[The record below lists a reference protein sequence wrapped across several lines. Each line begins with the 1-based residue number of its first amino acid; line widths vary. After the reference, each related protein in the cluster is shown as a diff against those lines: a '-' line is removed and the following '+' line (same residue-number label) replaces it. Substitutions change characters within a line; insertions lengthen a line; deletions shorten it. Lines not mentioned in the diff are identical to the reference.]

1 MESIEMRAFTSLSE
15 QGKTGGEFTP
25 TWQNGMAQLTVHHRY
40 TLLKF
45 SHTDLEVP
53 AGRDPDAGC

>member
-1 MESIEMRAFTSLSE
+1 MRAFTSLSE
-15 QGKTGGEFTP
+15 QGETGGEFTP
-25 TWQNGMAQLTVHHRY
+25 TWQNGIAQLTVHHRY
-40 TLLKF
+40 TLLKL